1 MFRELCLMKQVVNS
15 NLAIYLTAALL
26 SLLLAYDG
34 SVRAT
39 VINPD
44 GICYLQSAATIGMAG
59 LHEAMH
65 ICGQAQWPFYS
76 VLIYGVTLLT
86 KLSVISAAF
95 VLNGGLTLITV
106 LAFITLVK
114 MFTDRKLVLWF
125 AAASI
130 LLMHEFNSVV
140 LLIQYFRKPAWQ
152 LALLWSAALV
162 VATLFRVEGV
172 IFLVL
177 LPMLAWF
184 RPECRLIQFLQLNLP
199 VLAAIAATLIYLGLH
214 QQTTLNLSRF
224 SELLFQVKH
233 GCQVL
238 IQTYNDK
245 STALAH
251 AILNGYS
258 ERDAKLVFG
267 VMLLA
272 WYSVCVITNLSIIYA
287 LLAIFAYRKK
297 LLPLDKPASQ
307 VFLGYILVNV
317 VITAPFLVE
326 YLFLSKRYL
335 IALSLLLLVWVPF
348 GLAAL
353 WEQQR
358 RALTVITGALVIGSA
373 LGGIIDF
380 GYSKSY
386 IRDAGLWLASN
397 APSDAAIYSN
407 DFQVLFYSNHFGN
420 TVFAKAG
427 EYKDLAVLNANQ
439 WRQYDYLA
447 VQVNRRDP
455 AKTLALQQLNLVP
468 TKIFAN
474 RRGDAVLIYVRPNKE
489 I

>member
-1 MFRELCLMKQVVNS
+1 
-15 NLAIYLTAALL
+15 
-26 SLLLAYDG
+26 
-34 SVRAT
+34 
-39 VINPD
+39 
-44 GICYLQSAATIGMAG
+44 
-59 LHEAMH
+59 
-65 ICGQAQWPFYS
+65 
-76 VLIYGVTLLT
+76 
-86 KLSVISAAF
+86 
-95 VLNGGLTLITV
+95 
-106 LAFITLVK
+106 
-114 MFTDRKLVLWF
+114 
-125 AAASI
+125 
-130 LLMHEFNSVV
+130 
-140 LLIQYFRKPAWQ
+140 
-152 LALLWSAALV
+152 LWSAALV